1 MAPLPNRVDFRKI
14 INNILKSI
22 KFLNKSAENY
32 GFKQKEG
39 QDTEDQSKFERWL
52 KYLQLPE
59 SVALVSDSFWYAI
72 CKFFNPG
79 VYEVINVYLD
89 NPKKE
94 AEEKYLARIS
104 KNYINL
110 FLSIN
115 DKIDNNLFF
124 KTYFDTLS

>member
-79 VYEVINVYLD
+79 VYEVN
-89 NPKKE
+89 N
-94 AEEKYLARIS
+94 IS
-104 KNYINL
+104 IFKGGRGKIPRPHIQEL
-110 FLSIN
+110 HKFILI
-115 DKIDNNLFF
+115 DK
-124 KTYFDTLS
+124 